1 MADHQTTGGYPRLG
15 TVITADVPLVAQL
28 SPADSGSSSRPG
40 SLEVALRALIAQERR
55 LME

>member
-28 SPADSGSSSRPG
+28 SPADWIEFETC